1 MTAHGEAS
9 SASPLV
15 AAREPRHLLG
25 RWAPPVRQRQFWIV
39 QALVLLIAGGHVLL
53 EVTHLVE
60 LEHASFIPVS
70 LFLLPVIYAGLA
82 FGLSGSAPTAI
93 WCAILTVPNVLLWH
107 KGSMEM
113 FGELWQAAL
122 VVAMGLFVGRRI
134 DSERRA
140 RVEAERRE
148 RERRVS
154 EDKYRTVFDSAG
166 DAIILLDNEGAI
178 QEANAA
184 AAQLL
189 GRPVNQLRL
198 QAFDSCAPA
207 ELAAVLADT
216 GDGSVVGPITAPD
229 GRRQWLVPVRTS
241 FTDAGGRSLSLLLLR
256 DVSLQVERQQLLEGY
271 GEKTL
276 AAREEERRRI
286 ARELHDGPL
295 QSLVLLWRQLDG
307 LDVADSNLQEALTDA
322 RTKAEEVAAELRRFS
337 RDLRPSVLDDL
348 GLNAALRAEA
358 AAFETRTGIRGRYS
372 SRGDRDTLT
381 TQEQLAFFRV
391 CQEALRN
398 VERHAHASTAVV
410 RLSVSSTRAEL
421 VVEDD
426 GVGMANTPEPAE
438 LVRQGK
444 LGVVGMQE
452 RARLIEGTCT
462 VRARRK
468 GTVVRLTAPRRP
480 QTI

>member
-9 SASPLV
+9 SAVPPV

-25 RWAPPVRQRQFWIV
+25 RWAPPIRQRQFWIV
-39 QALVLLIAGGHVLL
+39 QMLVLLIAGGHTLV
-53 EVTHLVE
+53 ETTHLVE
-60 LEHASFIPVS
+60 LDHATFIPVS

-82 FGLSGSAPTAI
+82 FGLSGSAPTAV
-93 WCAILTVPNVLLWH
+93 WCALLTLPNAVFLH
-107 KGSMEM
+107 KGFTEM
-113 FGELWQAAL
+113 FGELWQGGL
-122 VVAMGLFVGRRI
+122 VVAVGMFIGLRI
-134 DSERRA
+134 DGERRA

-154 EDKYRTVFDSAG
+154 EDKYRTVFDSAA
-166 DAIILLDNEGAI
+166 DAIILLDQNGAI

-184 AAQLL
+184 AALLL
-189 GRPVNQLRL
+189 GHPADRLRF
-198 QAFDSCAPA
+198 QPFDSCAPA

-216 GDGSVVGPITAPD
+216 GDAGVVGPVTAPD
-229 GRRQWLVPVRTS
+229 GRRLWLVPVRTS
-241 FTDAGGRSLSLLLLR
+241 LIDASGRASSLLLLR

-295 QSLVLLWRQLDG
+295 QSVVLLWRRLDG
-307 LDVADSNLQEALTDA
+307 LDVADPHLRDALANA
-322 RTKAEEVAAELRRFS
+322 RTTAEEVAAELRRFS

-348 GLNAALRAEA
+348 GLNAALKAEVT
-358 AAFETRTGIRGRYS
+358 AFEKRTGIRGRYN
-372 SRGDRDTLT
+372 SRGESDSLGN
-381 TQEQLAFFRV
+381 QEQLAFFRV

-398 VERHAHASTAVV
+398 AERHAHASSVSV

-426 GVGMANTPEPAE
+426 GVGMANMPEPAE

-468 GTVVRLTAPRRP
+468 GTVVRLTAPRLPRI
-480 QTI
+480 T

>member
-1 MTAHGEAS
+1 MSARGETATA
-9 SASPLV
+9 PPPV
-15 AAREPRHLLG
+15 AARESRPLLG
-25 RWAPPVRQRQFWIV
+25 RWAPPIRQRQFWIV
-39 QALVLLIAGGHVLL
+39 QGLVLLIASGHALV
-53 EVTHLVE
+53 EMTHLIN
-60 LEHASFIPVS
+60 LDRASFIPVS

-82 FGLSGSAPTAI
+82 FGSSGSAPTAV
-93 WCAILTVPNVLLWH
+93 WCAVLTVPNALVFH
-107 KGSMEM
+107 GTSPEM
-113 FGELWQAAL
+113 FGDIWQAGL
-122 VVAMGLFVGRRI
+122 VVAMGLFVGQRI
-134 DSERRA
+134 DGERRA

-148 RERRVS
+148 RERRES

-166 DAIILLDNEGAI
+166 EAIILLDNSGAI

-184 AAQLL
+184 AALLL
-189 GRPVNQLRL
+189 GRSANQLRF

-207 ELAAVLADT
+207 ELATVLADA

-229 GRRQWLVPVRTS
+229 GRRLWLVPVRTS
-241 FTDAGGRSLSLLLLR
+241 LIDASGRSLSLLLLR

-307 LDVADSNLQEALTDA
+307 LHVANPALQPILTEARAT
-322 RTKAEEVAAELRRFS
+322 AEEVAAELRRFS

-348 GLNAALRAEA
+348 GLTAALKTEV
-358 AAFETRTGIRGRYS
+358 AAFERRTGIRSRYS
-372 SRGDRDTLT
+372 SRGDSDSLT
-381 TQEQLAFFRV
+381 AQEQLAYFRV

-398 VERHAHASTAVV
+398 VERHAQASTAAV
-410 RLSVSSTRAEL
+410 RLSVSELRAEL

-426 GVGMANTPEPAE
+426 GVGIDNPPEPAE

-452 RARLIEGTCT
+452 RARLIQGTLT
-462 VRARRK
+462 LHAKRK
-468 GTVVRLTAPRRP
+468 GTTVRMMAPRHSP
-480 QTI
+480 SG